1 MTRPVV
7 RAIGLGLVPTL
18 GLVAAIV
25 LVPAR
30 AELAVH
36 VWLLLVVAIA
46 LVTAI
51 VALRNAYPDVPSSFD
66 AGSRG
71 GDSEHARLEGLERA
85 EREVALS
92 MSSEFDAHL
101 RLRPALQEIA
111 SGLLAS
117 RRGVNLERRSARA
130 RELLGDETWAL
141 VRPDSL
147 PPQRRHGGGIEPA
160 RLDRVLTSL
169 EQL

>member
-1 MTRPVV
+1 MRRPVV
-7 RAIGLGLVPTL
+7 RAIELGLVPTL

-25 LVPAR
+25 LLPDR
-30 AELAVH
+30 AALAVH

-46 LVTAI
+46 LATAI
-51 VALRNAYPDVPSSFD
+51 AALRNAYPSVPSSFD
-66 AGSRG
+66 TGNGG
-71 GDSEHARLEGLERA
+71 GDADRARLEGLERA

-111 SGLLAS
+111 GGLLAS
-117 RRGVNLERRSARA
+117 RRGVDIERGAARA
-130 RELLGDETWAL
+130 HELLGDETWAL
-141 VRPDSL
+141 VRPDS
-147 PPQRRHGGGIEPA
+147 PPPERRHGGGIEPA